1 MPIISPSAASFL
13 ICVFGLA
20 LILTVCV
27 IVTTERSR
35 I

>member
-1 MPIISPSAASFL
+1 MPTISPSAASFL
-13 ICVFGLA
+13 LCAFGLA
-20 LILTVCV
+20 LVLTVFV